1 MDRYARQRL
10 LARVG
15 EQGQQRL
22 AAATYSCAST
32 TAAAAEV
39 ARDYLGRAG
48 AVHFASA
55 PAEPGAFTHAAAF
68 RHAAAR
74 DFAEG
79 AWRALVQIQSALE
92 QPK

>member
-10 LARVG
+10 LAPVG

-22 AAATYSCAST
+22 AAAQYCCAST
-32 TAAAAEV
+32 TAVAAEV

-48 AVHFASA
+48 AVHFVSAAAAAAS
-55 PAEPGAFTHAAAF
+55 AFTHAATF

-74 DFAEG
+74 DF
-79 AWRALVQIQSALE
+79 
-92 QPK
+92 

>member
-10 LARVG
+10 LAQVG
-15 EQGQQRL
+15 DQGQQRL
-22 AAATYSCAST
+22 ETAQYSCAST

-48 AVHFASA
+48 AVHFVSA
-55 PAEPGAFTHAAAF
+55 AAAPSAFTHAAAF

-92 QPK
+92 QPQ

>member
-10 LARVG
+10 LASVG
-15 EQGQQRL
+15 EQGQRRL
-22 AAATYSCAST
+22 ATATYSCVST

-39 ARDYLGRAG
+39 ARDYLARAG
-48 AVHFASA
+48 AVHFESPAIEAST
-55 PAEPGAFTHAAAF
+55 FTHAPAF

-79 AWRALVQIQSALE
+79 AWRALVQIQSVLE